1 VKLQTRKQRVL
12 TDVDRVRIV
21 LQSFEEGAVVSVVAR
36 ENGVDP
42 RQLSQWRSRYRAGKL
57 GGMDVGMP
65 TVPISEL
72 ADAKQRIRELE
83 RELGRKALE
92 NAMLREAVEF
102 AHLPVSAWRRT
113 ARATPRKK

>member
-1 VKLQTRKQRVL
+1 MSPVCIDPELETPV
-12 TDVDRVRIV
+12 
-21 LQSFEEGAVVSVVAR
+21 EEEPVWLNEAQPGP
-36 ENGVDP
+36 E
-42 RQLSQWRSRYRAGKL
+42 
-57 GGMDVGMP
+57 
-65 TVPISEL
+65 
-72 ADAKQRIRELE
+72 ADTPEAKQRIRELE